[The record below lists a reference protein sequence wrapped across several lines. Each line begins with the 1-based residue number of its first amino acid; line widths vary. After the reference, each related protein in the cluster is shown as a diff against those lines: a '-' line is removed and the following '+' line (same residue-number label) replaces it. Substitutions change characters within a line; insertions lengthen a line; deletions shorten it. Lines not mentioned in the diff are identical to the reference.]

1 MNDSQA
7 VGTLYLIGTPIGNLG
22 DMTPRG
28 LELLKTADVV
38 AAEDTR
44 HTLELLNHF
53 DIKNK
58 LVRYDEHTKD
68 AQGEVLL
75 KEMRSGKN
83 VALVSD
89 AGLPGIADPGA
100 DLAERCIAENI
111 QVVPV
116 PGANAALT
124 ALIASGMSTQPFFF
138 GGFLPKSAKNRKEQL
153 ELWKNVPA
161 TMVFYEAP
169 HRIKEVLGDVLK
181 VWGNRKICLAR
192 ELTKLH
198 EEFWRGDL
206 AGALEHLQS
215 QDNIRGEFV
224 IILAPPVIE
233 VVEYDLETLVG
244 KVQELIAQGVEK
256 KEALSYIAKEF
267 KVPKRELYNRL
278 LNQE

>member
-1 MNDSQA
+1 MVQ
-7 VGTLYLIGTPIGNLG
+7 GTLYLIGTPIGNLG

-58 LVRYDEHTKD
+58 LVRYDEHTKE

-116 PGANAALT
+116 PGAHAALT
-124 ALIASGMSTQPFFF
+124 ALIASGMPTQPFFF

>member
-1 MNDSQA
+1 MAQ
-7 VGTLYLIGTPIGNLG
+7 GTLYLIGTPIGNLG

-124 ALIASGMSTQPFFF
+124 ALIASGISTQPFFF

-206 AGALEHLQS
+206 QGALEHLQS

-224 IILAPPVIE
+224 IILAPPVVE

>member
-1 MNDSQA
+1 MVQ
-7 VGTLYLIGTPIGNLG
+7 GTLYLIGTPIGNLG

-124 ALIASGMSTQPFFF
+124 ALIASGMPTQPFFF

-169 HRIKEVLGDVLK
+169 HRIREVLGDVLK

-244 KVQELIAQGVEK
+244 KVQELMAQGVEK

>member
-1 MNDSQA
+1 MVQ
-7 VGTLYLIGTPIGNLG
+7 GTLYLIGTPIGNLG

-58 LVRYDEHTKD
+58 LVRYDEHTKE

-124 ALIASGMSTQPFFF
+124 ALIASGMPAQPFFF

-169 HRIKEVLGDVLK
+169 HRIREVLGDVLK

-244 KVQELIAQGVEK
+244 KVQELMAQGVEK